1 MMALTSSNG
10 GKFDLSE
17 VKSVHVVGAGGAG
30 MNAIAAVLLASGYLV
45 SGSDLRESAGVN
57 RLRSLGARIAIGH
70 SAGNLDGP
78 QILCRSTAVPDD
90 NPEIVEARRL
100 GINVLSRAEIL
111 AAICAT
117 KKTVAVSGTH
127 GKTTTSS
134 MLALALTDSGLMPSF
149 IVGGDLNDIGS
160 GAVWNERGDLFVV
173 EADESDG
180 TFLQLKAEAAV
191 VTNVEADHLDYFGS
205 YEALLDAFEVFLR
218 SASGPRV
225 VCADDPSAS
234 NIAAKVG
241 GCITYGQSSLSNY
254 RIEDIE
260 GHRYSSSF
268 KISFGNKVVAQC
280 NLPIPGVHNVLNA
293 TAAFVTAVELG
304 ADPESVTSAL
314 GKFAGVARRFE
325 FRGEQNNVVYVDDY
339 AHLPTEVSSVL
350 AAAKVG
356 EWQRVVAVFQP
367 HRFSR
372 TANLWKDFADSFVD
386 ADHVVL
392 TGIYG
397 AGETAQPGITG
408 ELVARAVLEANPHT
422 SLTYISER
430 NQVAEYLDSVLQP
443 GDLCLT
449 MGAGDLTSVADEVQH
464 RRKALDK

>member
-1 MMALTSSNG
+1 M
-10 GKFDLSE
+10 
-17 VKSVHVVGAGGAG
+17 
-30 MNAIAAVLLASGYLV
+30 
-45 SGSDLRESAGVN
+45 
-57 RLRSLGARIAIGH
+57 
-70 SAGNLDGP
+70 
-78 QILCRSTAVPDD
+78 
-90 NPEIVEARRL
+90 
-100 GINVLSRAEIL
+100 
-111 AAICAT
+111 
-117 KKTVAVSGTH
+117 
-127 GKTTTSS
+127 
-134 MLALALTDSGLMPSF
+134 
-149 IVGGDLNDIGS
+149 
-160 GAVWNERGDLFVV
+160 
-173 EADESDG
+173 
-180 TFLQLKAEAAV
+180 
-191 VTNVEADHLDYFGS
+191 
-205 YEALLDAFEVFLR
+205 
-218 SASGPRV
+218 
-225 VCADDPSAS
+225 
-234 NIAAKVG
+234 
-241 GCITYGQSSLSNY
+241 
-254 RIEDIE
+254 
-260 GHRYSSSF
+260 
-268 KISFGNKVVAQC
+268 AQC